1 MFSTLKLYLA
11 GGAAILICGLAV
23 ACSLMWSH
31 MSSQSLKI
39 RELTET
45 VEQQKRDAEAL
56 SEALA
61 TRDLMLSEAQEKARS
76 VRAAIAP
83 LRNTEADPDISPIM
97 RRYLEEQSK

>member
-1 MFSTLKLYLA
+1 MFSTMKLYLA

-23 ACSLMWSH
+23 ACSLMWSN

-56 SEALA
+56 NDALA
-61 TRDLMLSEAQEKARS
+61 ARDLMISEAQEKAWS
-76 VRAAIAP
+76 VRKAIAP
-83 LRNTEADPDISPIM
+83 LRNTEADPEISPIM